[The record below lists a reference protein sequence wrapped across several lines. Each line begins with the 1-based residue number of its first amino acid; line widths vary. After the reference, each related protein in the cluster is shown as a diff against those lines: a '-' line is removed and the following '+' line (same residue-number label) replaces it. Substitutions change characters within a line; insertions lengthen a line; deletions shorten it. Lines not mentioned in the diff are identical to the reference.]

1 LFTSKL
7 YQGRYLILL
16 STSFALNTMHLG
28 SCCKRRFLRP
38 QQQRYCGILS
48 NLVRCVTNGSNP
60 SGSSSSIGDM
70 MLSGL
75 ANDVMV
81 RVVSCGEIID
91 TILVNNN
98 LTAQASKALAEVML
112 STILMGGGLK
122 DAETLQVNIVG
133 TTSPDTDGL
142 RNITCIVDENC
153 KVRGRVGNP
162 SYDTGHA
169 DPGTVDLFGREG
181 RMHVIRHHP
190 SYRRPRTGIVEL
202 LPESL
207 SSNLARYVRESEQ
220 RECVIFTDVSTSA
233 AACLHA
239 VAVLMEPLP
248 QAQRAAI
255 DHVQRNVTKIQQKGL
270 ASYFKGHSKADIAAA
285 LDLICRECFANMPVS
300 TSGKKQGVTQTQGQG
315 QQDTHTPLRWRRQI
329 EHSCTCGVEKVWRAL
344 RMLPMGEIRDILEKD
359 EGPVSIK
366 CDFCGSSYAVPLAD
380 IRRDILE
387 AAPS

>member
-1 LFTSKL
+1 
-7 YQGRYLILL
+7 
-16 STSFALNTMHLG
+16 MHLG

-48 NLVRCVTNGSNP
+48 NLVRWASGSNP
-60 SGSSSSIGDM
+60 SGSSSRIGDM

-91 TILVNNN
+91 TLLVKNN

-133 TTSPDTDGL
+133 TTSPNTDGL
-142 RNITCIVDENC
+142 GSITCIVDDNC

-162 SYDTGHA
+162 SCDTGNA
-169 DPGTVDLFGREG
+169 DPGTVDLFGCEG
-181 RMHVIRHHP
+181 RVHVTRHHP

-207 SSNLARYVRESEQ
+207 SNNLARYVRESEQ

-233 AACLHA
+233 AACQHA

-300 TSGKKQGVTQTQGQG
+300 TSGKEQEQGVTQTQE
-315 QQDTHTPLRWRRQI
+315 QQDTPLRWERQI